1 LFVEDGVFGLDKI
14 FGRLECPAN
23 FFFLAQWEGVKATR
37 CRATTKNVGVPASAE
52 GKTSTEKKEKT
63 DSRKKLFQ
71 RRRRWWTTGLNIF
84 FGPP

>member
-1 LFVEDGVFGLDKI
+1 VFGLDKT

-37 CRATTKNVGVPASAE
+37 CRATTKNVGVPASAGK

>member
-1 LFVEDGVFGLDKI
+1 MVCLAWTRFSVVWNA
-14 FGRLECPAN
+14 RQN

-37 CRATTKNVGVPASAE
+37 CRATTKNVGVPASAGK